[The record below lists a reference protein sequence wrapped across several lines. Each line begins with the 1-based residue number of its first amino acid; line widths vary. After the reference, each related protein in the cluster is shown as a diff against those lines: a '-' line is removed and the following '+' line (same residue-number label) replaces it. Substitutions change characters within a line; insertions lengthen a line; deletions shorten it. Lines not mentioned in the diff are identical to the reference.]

1 MRFNGGADSKLTLPQ
16 IDFINKFLSNK
27 PQSFRNA
34 KTLFNALQK
43 PPFYRNFN
51 DLKLSFPDIKLY
63 LELTSNRKMP
73 EYKHKL
79 DPIIYPH
86 PTKPITPKV
95 VAPPPPPSIR
105 APLPP
110 PLAPLPPP
118 KPGRMKQIANF
129 LKKTFKKKSPPPVP
143 PLLVPPP
150 ATAAV
155 RAAHPPIGYVAPR
168 ASSASSRS
176 SPSFRRHKDSKTR
189 KYRRRGFATLSSD
202 SGERLIKRK
211 SASSTPRTSTS
222 TSTSKSSSHSW
233 GRCSRRC

>member
-51 DLKLSFPDIKLY
+51 DLKLSFPDVKLY

-95 VAPPPPPSIR
+95 VAPPPPPPTHVPLPR
-105 APLPP
+105 APPPPPPLPP
-110 PLAPLPPP
+110 PPSEFH
-118 KPGRMKQIANF
+118 GIQF
-129 LKKTFKKKSPPPVP
+129 
-143 PLLVPPP
+143 
-150 ATAAV
+150 
-155 RAAHPPIGYVAPR
+155 HP
-168 ASSASSRS
+168 
-176 SPSFRRHKDSKTR
+176 
-189 KYRRRGFATLSSD
+189 
-202 SGERLIKRK
+202 
-211 SASSTPRTSTS
+211 
-222 TSTSKSSSHSW
+222 
-233 GRCSRRC
+233 CSCMS